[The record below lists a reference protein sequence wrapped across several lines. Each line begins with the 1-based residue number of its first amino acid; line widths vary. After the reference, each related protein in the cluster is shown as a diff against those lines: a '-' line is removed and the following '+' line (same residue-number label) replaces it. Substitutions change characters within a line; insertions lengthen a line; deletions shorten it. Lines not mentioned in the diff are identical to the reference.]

1 MGSLGLG
8 LKAKWAGVQPP
19 RPVLQGRAASRLRVL
34 FKEQPAGTKGP
45 ASDTVTLREDLYPRN
60 EKYPLGGV
68 TWKPSM
74 AHHQTG
80 GFRDPGLSPAPPP
93 TPLDTSGRAGGMRAT
108 LCKPPEEMRRG
119 AASHGQGGAARE
131 FYKARA
137 KLGPR
142 TCAPSGLRSDSSC
155 RCSPMTS
162 GMFSSGSHCGKR
174 HVDPAR
180 RHTSQ
185 LRHSL

>member
-1 MGSLGLG
+1 MDCLGLG

-60 EKYPLGGV
+60 EKYPLGGA
-68 TWKPSM
+68 TRKPLM

-155 RCSPMTS
+155 CCSPMTS